1 MHVLAAH
8 VREEPHACV
17 VMGRAD
23 LPHDVPY
30 EETGSEHANLPGRDA
45 LVGGLIGRFAATE
58 VLSADVKHRLET
70 VEGIGGLEIH
80 PVV

>member
-1 MHVLAAH
+1 
-8 VREEPHACV
+8 
-17 VMGRAD
+17 MGRAD

-30 EETGSEHANLPGRDA
+30 EETCSEHANLRWRDA

-58 VLSADVKHRLET
+58 LVSADVEHRLET
-70 VEGIGGLEIH
+70 VEGIGGLGIH